1 MLYSVFC
8 AARFLQIKKNQLRL
22 AMNWFFHIIIRMN
35 ICSFVNLAEVVA
47 CKPEFVRAL
56 EARKS
61 NREVGDK

>member
-1 MLYSVFC
+1 MLYFFTNKEKTATLVLVGTGS
-8 AARFLQIKKNQLRL
+8 
-22 AMNWFFHIIIRMN
+22 FHIIILMN